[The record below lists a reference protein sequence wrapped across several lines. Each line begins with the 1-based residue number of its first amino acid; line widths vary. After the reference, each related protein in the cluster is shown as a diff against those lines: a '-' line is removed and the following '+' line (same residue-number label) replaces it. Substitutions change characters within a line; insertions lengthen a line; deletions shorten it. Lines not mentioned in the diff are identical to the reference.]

1 MLYGKVFPKKYNMT
15 QPYNSGREKYYY
27 NQLRLKPG
35 KMATIENLLM
45 LVFVSHANDVVNN
58 LSNFNMTHILKILRI
73 KHDDFK
79 CWFLKNLFFSSSC
92 FKFVKKTFTF
102 CLIHLKTFNLFW
114 FLLVRDW
121 YKVLT
126 VIQSKLALL

>member
-45 LVFVSHANDVVNN
+45 LVFVSHANDVANN
-58 LSNFNMTHILKILRI
+58 LSNFNMTHPQNSANQTWRFQVLVSEKPFFFQVLVSNLLKKLSLST
-73 KHDDFK
+73 
-79 CWFLKNLFFSSSC
+79 WFIWRLLTYFGFYS
-92 FKFVKKTFTF
+92 FEIDTKF
-102 CLIHLKTFNLFW
+102 
-114 FLLVRDW
+114 
-121 YKVLT
+121 
-126 VIQSKLALL
+126 

>member
-15 QPYNSGREKYYY
+15 QPYNSGREKYY

-58 LSNFNMTHILKILRI
+58 LSNFNMTHPQ
-73 KHDDFK
+73 
-79 CWFLKNLFFSSSC
+79 NSANQ
-92 FKFVKKTFTF
+92 T
-102 CLIHLKTFNLFW
+102 
-114 FLLVRDW
+114 
-121 YKVLT
+121 
-126 VIQSKLALL
+126 